1 MSAEVSYR
9 NRTVV
14 LLVAM
19 IAIAAACVGVA
30 LANVV
35 STVSSTDNTVSA
47 DYISLDIYNV
57 SGDTAI
63 SDSLDSG
70 SLAFTYTTSNGV
82 ITIDGASP
90 LSFIASGSYY
100 LKASSNQNYSVYLR
114 ASYSLDEAAIQADS
128 RSVAEVKEKVLP
140 VIQYMTL
147 TLTPVSGPAISEQ
160 MGLEQPSDKI
170 TLSPNANYGIAITVQ
185 PSPYSLY
192 TLPGIEEYIKY
203 IVLDFRC
210 AWDDVFDDD
219 PGYGTTFGL

>member
-9 NRTVV
+9 NRTVI

-128 RSVAEVKEKVLP
+128 LDVATVKENVLA
-140 VIQYMTL
+140 VIKYMTL
-147 TLTPVSGPAISEQ
+147 TLTPSP
-160 MGLEQPSDKI
+160 GLQSPS
-170 TLSPNANYGIAITVQ
+170 
-185 PSPYSLY
+185 
-192 TLPGIEEYIKY
+192 
-203 IVLDFRC
+203 R
-210 AWDDVFDDD
+210 
-219 PGYGTTFGL
+219 